1 MICPNCDCNLD
12 TITDGD
18 LPVHKC
24 PCCSGTWITGRSLHE
39 MLARS
44 SDAAGIERIFKSILD
59 LDYRQ
64 SRRQCPSCAQRNLKI
79 VVIDHTELD
88 FCSSCKGVFF
98 DPGEIESVI
107 PGARK
112 QAGKSTRQSGFRS
125 LFKRLLDN
133 N

>member
-1 MICPNCDCNLD
+1 MICPNCNCNLESVAD
-12 TITDGD
+12 CD

-44 SDAAGIERIFKSILD
+44 SDSAGMERIFRKILD
-59 LDYRQ
+59 LNYRE
-64 SRRQCPSCAQRNLKI
+64 SRRQCPTCAGRNLKV

-98 DPGEIESVI
+98 DPGEIESVLPKI
-107 PGARK
+107 GDNPV
-112 QAGKSTRQSGFRS
+112 KSAKQSGFRS
-125 LFKRLLDN
+125 MFKRLLDN